1 MTHLRRIHGTFGIL
15 ASGWTSSETSDT
27 RMRHGVQNGDKNG
40 DEYIQKLLIA
50 KLDYE
55 KA

>member
-1 MTHLRRIHGTFGIL
+1 MHGSFGIL

-27 RMRHGVQNGDKNG
+27 RMHHGVQNREENE
-40 DEYIQKLLIA
+40 DEYIQKWLVA
-50 KLDYE
+50 QLDYE